1 MTIKVLTPET
11 ALKIAAGEVIERP
24 ASVVKELIENSIDA
38 GARNIRVEIKNGG
51 LNYLRVSD
59 DGGGIPFAEVPI
71 AFERHATSKINEAE
85 DLYRLHTL
93 GFRGE
98 ALPSVAAVSQMT
110 LLSRPRLAEPPEGG
124 SEIAFEGGKQIYHRG
139 AGAPFG
145 TIITV
150 RNLFF
155 NLPARQKWS
164 RSGTSEA
171 GHILNILNNY
181 ALAYPEIKFAVVSEN
196 RLLLQTSGNG
206 DLKDAIAKVYGADA
220 AQAMLPVSFPT
231 ENLEAEIKVDADG
244 VVLEDEHAA
253 SSQSRASSPIQV
265 TGYTSDPSFSKP
277 NRNYITFFVNKRLV
291 QSRLLTYAVQEA
303 YHSLIMAGRFPVAV
317 LLIEVDPAQ
326 VDANVHPAKT
336 EVRFLYERAVFA
348 AVQKAVRAALVAHA
362 SMPIW
367 SEGGEALQSFANG
380 NGSKAQTALAHS
392 IYMPQVDDK
401 ANPTENGLD
410 YAAPTQTS
418 SNQTT
423 FDLGAASTSNGEID
437 LIEDAPFS
445 RAALRAVASSQANEQ
460 SADPISFQPDNR
472 PLQFAV
478 SPTNATPKLP
488 LLRVLGQMANSYIV
502 AEGPDGMYLIDQHA
516 AHERVMYEHFQTQL
530 AGRTLDSQLLLE
542 PARLELTPSQR
553 LALQDPERL
562 AELNTFGFQLEPYE
576 ETDTW
581 LLRATPAALFGRAVA
596 SSLREMLEEADGTR
610 QNECG
615 DYSSIGGDRLDEP
628 DQNVPRSWRD
638 RMAASLACH
647 SAVRAGQILSQPEMR
662 ELIVRLEQTSSPHS
676 CAHGRPSIV
685 HLSQGQ
691 LEKRF
696 GRK

>member
-1 MTIKVLTPET
+1 MAIKVLTPET

-38 GARNIRVEIKNGG
+38 GAHNLRVEIKNGG

-98 ALPSVAAVSQMT
+98 ALPSIAAVSQLT
-110 LLSRPRLAEPPEGG
+110 LLSRPRQTEPAEGG

-171 GHILNILNNY
+171 GHILTILNNY
-181 ALAYPEIKFAVVSEN
+181 ALAYPEIKFSLVSEN

-206 DLKDAIAKVYGADA
+206 DLKVAIAKVYGPDT
-220 AQAMLPVSFPT
+220 AQAMLPVNFPA
-231 ENLEAEIKVDADG
+231 ENPAAEIKVDADG
-244 VVLEDEHAA
+244 VVLEDEQAV
-253 SSQSRASSPIQV
+253 SSQSRASSPIKV
-265 TGYTSDPSFSKP
+265 TGYTGDPSFSKP
-277 NRNYITFFVNKRLV
+277 NRNYITFFVNRRLV

-336 EVRFLYERAVFA
+336 EVRFLHERAVFG
-348 AVQKAVRAALVAHA
+348 AVQQAVRAALIAHA

-367 SEGGEALQSFANG
+367 SEGSETLQNSANG
-380 NGSKAQTALAHS
+380 NGGKGYMALAHN
-392 IYMPQVDDK
+392 IYMPQVEDR
-401 ANPTENGLD
+401 ANQTEGGPNSVT
-410 YAAPTQTS
+410 PTQPAP
-418 SNQTT
+418 NQAT
-423 FDLGAASTSNGEID
+423 FDLAATDGEID
-437 LIEDAPFS
+437 LMEDAPPS
-445 RAALRAVASSQANEQ
+445 LAALRAMSTTQADEQ
-460 SADPISFQPDNR
+460 SDDEIAFQPDDR
-472 PLQFAV
+472 PLLPAV
-478 SPTNATPKLP
+478 STANAAQKLP

-516 AHERVMYEHFQTQL
+516 AHERVMYEHFQAQL

-542 PARLELTPSQR
+542 PATLELTPRQR
-553 LALQDPERL
+553 LALQDPARL
-562 AELNTFGFQLEPYE
+562 AELNTFGFQLEPFE
-576 ETDTW
+576 QTNTW
-581 LLRATPAALFGRAVA
+581 LLRAVPAALFGRSVA
-596 SSLREMLEEADGTR
+596 NSLREMLEEADGTR

-615 DYSSIGGDRLDEP
+615 EYSSIGGDRLDEP
-628 DQNVPRSWRD
+628 DQNLPRSWRD

-647 SAVRAGQILSQPEMR
+647 SAVRAGQILSQEEMR
-662 ELIVRLEQTSSPHS
+662 ELIVRLERTSSPHS